1 MIYDKIE
8 NLKKYV
14 SYENYEKMKKFL
26 DIVSK
31 DMDEK
36 KYDIDGKNIYAN
48 VESYDTK
55 EFQDCRIEAHNRY
68 IDVQCTISGAEGIGV
83 YRRSD
88 LGAIDEYNQEKD
100 VLHFDKNSALEMAHI
115 VNSEGYFTMLYP
127 EEAHSPKQKA
137 IGYDRVK
144 KFVIK
149 MKV

>member
-1 MIYDKIE
+1 MVYDKIE

-14 SYENYEKMKKFL
+14 SEDNYVKIKHFL

-31 DMDEK
+31 DMEEK
-36 KYDIDGKNIYAN
+36 KYEIDGKNIYAN

-55 EFQDCRIEAHNRY
+55 DFSDCRIEAHNTY
-68 IDVQCTISGAEGIGV
+68 IDIQCAISGAEGVGV

-88 LGAIDEYNQEKD
+88 LKAIDDYNSERD
-100 VLHFDKNSALEMAHI
+100 VIHFDKVSAIEMAHT
-115 VNSEGYFTMLYP
+115 VNSEGYFTMLFP
-127 EEAHSPKQKA
+127 DEAHSPKQKA